1 MESRTIPVRSKNGK
15 KTKTTVSPEDFEC
28 LRTYTWHLNP
38 SGYVQRTVWVS
49 GAGKVAKV
57 YMHRQIA
64 GCPRTLEVDHKDGDK
79 LNNCRENL
87 RLCLRAQNNAASRR
101 GGGKYSR
108 YRGVSYDKKRV
119 AVKKWI
125 AQISIDGRMKRI
137 GLFLTEEEAAKAY
150 DRVAMKTHG
159 DFASLN
165 FPPGGPD

>member
-1 MESRTIPVRSKNGK
+1 M
-15 KTKTTVSPEDFEC
+15 
-28 LRTYTWHLNP
+28 
-38 SGYVQRTVWVS
+38 S

-64 GCPRTLEVDHKDGDK
+64 GCPRTLEVDHKNGDK
-79 LNNCRENL
+79 LDNRRENL

-108 YRGVSYDKKRV
+108 FRGVSYDKKRV

-125 AQISIDGRMKRI
+125 AQISADGVMRRI
-137 GLFLTEEEAAKAY
+137 GLFLTEEEAARAY
-150 DRVAMKTHG
+150 DREARKLHG

-165 FPPGGPD
+165 FPDES